1 MNNTRNFC
9 SNLRL
14 LKERS
19 NQSLMKFSE
28 MARVPK
34 STMQSMLEGKPPC
47 LDTACKVSNSFRIP
61 LSMLTGGELQP
72 ETADMLH
79 SALMMLEIYRDLP
92 VEKQERTKAIVN
104 ELLEVLRK

>member
-1 MNNTRNFC
+1 MNNTSNFC

-28 MARVPK
+28 MAQIPK

-47 LDTACKVSNSFRIP
+47 LDTACKVSNSFHIP
-61 LSMLTGGELQP
+61 LSVLTGGELQLDI
-72 ETADMLH
+72 ADMLH
-79 SALMMLEIYRDLP
+79 SALMMLELYRDLP
-92 VEKQERTKAIVN
+92 VEKQERMRAIVN
-104 ELLEVLRK
+104 ELLEVFRK

>member
-79 SALMMLEIYRDLP
+79 SALMMLEIYRDLSAD
-92 VEKQERTKAIVN
+92 KQKRAQKIVR
-104 ELLEVLRK
+104 ELLELFEK